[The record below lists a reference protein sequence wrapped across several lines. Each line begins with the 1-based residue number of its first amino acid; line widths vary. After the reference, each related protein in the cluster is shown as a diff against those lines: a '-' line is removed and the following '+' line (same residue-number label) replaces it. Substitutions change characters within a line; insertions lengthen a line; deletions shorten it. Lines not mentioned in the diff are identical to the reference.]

1 MSNTVVFRAQSIKS
15 MLFRYL
21 FDTLKGY
28 ISDVKIMFREDGI
41 KITKVDSMWITYI
54 FLSADKFESYN
65 SKGMFVL
72 GLDVKAFYKV
82 IKGTTVHDKIT
93 LEITD
98 DLQYLTIILE
108 NSIKGMTKK
117 YELKTLDLTERI
129 VKGSELSYDHAIKIP
144 SKTFQET
151 MKEMQ
156 SLGSKYVQII
166 SNENKL
172 IFSSDPDCDIRHD
185 LILCDFNTNDT
196 PPPTQPQT
204 TELIDENIKYINYE
218 KSTDSI
224 IRGEYSLS
232 YLNSF
237 IKASSMSLYMMI
249 YLNNS
254 MPMVLEWPIG
264 DLGVYRV
271 TLHENDNTQMTT
283 SSK

>member
-1 MSNTVVFRAQSIKS
+1 MNNVVFRAQSIKS

-28 ISDVKIMFREDGI
+28 IHEVKIMFRKDGI
-41 KITKVDSMWITYI
+41 KITKVDSMWVTYI
-54 FLSADKFESYN
+54 FLSADKFESYETD
-65 SKGMFVL
+65 GMFVL
-72 GLDVKAFYKV
+72 GLDVSAFYKI
-82 IKGTTVHDKIT
+82 IKNTTVHDKIT
-93 LEITD
+93 FEITD
-98 DLQYLTIILE
+98 DLAYLTIILE

-117 YELKTLDLTERI
+117 YELKTLDLSERI

-156 SLGSKYVQII
+156 SLGSKQVQII

-172 IFSSDPDCDIRHD
+172 IFSSDSDCDIRHD
-185 LILCDFNTNDT
+185 LILCDYNT
-196 PPPTQPQT
+196 PLQT
-204 TELIDENIKYINYE
+204 DDSEQFIDENIKYINYE

-249 YLNNS
+249 YLNNG

-271 TLHENDNTQMTT
+271 TLHENDNTRMTT